1 MTPEMMIK
9 AKQCFLL
16 LLVLLFCGP
25 LAEAQYGYGNRNY
38 GRQRSAVPRADEP
51 EKKAE
56 PLTAEQIV
64 QNEMPQ
70 FTEALELN
78 DFEQAVV
85 STILTKYIQQHIE
98 LQLLKLD
105 ADKTREGL
113 EKIRTN
119 QEAELKAGLPEAK
132 YNAFVELQKT
142 GFKKKKKERKKKKDK
157 DKSGN

>member
-1 MTPEMMIK
+1 MKK
-9 AKQCFLL
+9 AKQGYLL
-16 LLVLLFCGP
+16 LLFLMLCAP
-25 LAEAQYGYGNRNY
+25 MAEAQYGYGNGSY
-38 GRQRSAVPRADEP
+38 GRRRSAVPRADEP
-51 EKKAE
+51 VKKAE

-70 FTEALELN
+70 LTESLELN

-105 ADKTREGL
+105 ADQTREGL

-119 QEAELKAGLPEAK
+119 QDAELKAGLPEEK

-142 GFKKKKKERKKKKDK
+142 GFKKSKKQRKKKKDK
-157 DKSGN
+157 SDN

>member
-1 MTPEMMIK
+1 MMIK
-9 AKQCFLL
+9 KKHSCLL
-16 LLVLLFCGP
+16 LLVLLFCAP
-25 LAEAQYGYGNRNY
+25 MAEAQYGYGNRYY

-64 QNEMPQ
+64 DNEMPQ
-70 FTEALELN
+70 LTEALELN

-105 ADKTREGL
+105 ADQTREGL

-119 QEAELKAGLPEAK
+119 QEAELKAGLPEEK
-132 YNAFVELQKT
+132 YNAFVELQKN
-142 GFKKKKKERKKKKDK
+142 GFKKNKKEKKKKKKKKKDK
-157 DKSGN
+157 SGS